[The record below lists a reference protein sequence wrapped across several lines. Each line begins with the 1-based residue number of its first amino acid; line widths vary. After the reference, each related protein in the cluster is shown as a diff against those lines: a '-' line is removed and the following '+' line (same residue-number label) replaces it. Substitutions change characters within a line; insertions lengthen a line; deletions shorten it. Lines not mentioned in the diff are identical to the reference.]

1 MRSVCVCTLFALY
14 RLIPMSSIYQF
25 GIMMSRGDGS
35 IFSENFKLSRDSE
48 EFTEVANLLRRYSYH
63 RSVTSRFRN
72 DIPSKNDGSVRS
84 LYVVTI
90 GLISGE
96 NVRVVNM
103 NSQTPFIAID
113 GRVYRI
119 GVWGSSRI
127 EGLIKGVVDV
137 LK

>member
-1 MRSVCVCTLFALY
+1 
-14 RLIPMSSIYQF
+14 
-25 GIMMSRGDGS
+25 MMSRGDGS